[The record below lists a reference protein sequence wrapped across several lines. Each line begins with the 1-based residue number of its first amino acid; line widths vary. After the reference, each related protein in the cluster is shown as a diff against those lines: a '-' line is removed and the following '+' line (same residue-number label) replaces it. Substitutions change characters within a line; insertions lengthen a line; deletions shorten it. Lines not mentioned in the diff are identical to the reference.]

1 MIDVVTIGL
10 LPLGLLDV
18 DFEYGELNCE
28 QFYSL
33 LLLLPHCHST
43 LSFPIGT
50 SLSDISESM
59 KCGAEDMLHMVY
71 DDI

>member
-10 LPLGLLDV
+10 LPLSLLDV

-33 LLLLPHCHST
+33 LLLPHIVI
-43 LSFPIGT
+43 PNW
-50 SLSDISESM
+50 DI
-59 KCGAEDMLHMVY
+59 
-71 DDI
+71 II

>member
-28 QFYSL
+28 QFYPSFCFF
-33 LLLLPHCHST
+33 HIA

-59 KCGAEDMLHMVY
+59 KCGAEDLLHMVY

>member
-33 LLLLPHCHST
+33 LLLLPHCIVI
-43 LSFPIGT
+43 PNW
-50 SLSDISESM
+50 DI
-59 KCGAEDMLHMVY
+59 
-71 DDI
+71 II

>member
-18 DFEYGELNCE
+18 DSEYGELHCE
-28 QFYSL
+28 QFYPS
-33 LLLLPHCHST
+33 CCFYST

-50 SLSDISESM
+50 SLSDISETM
-59 KCGAEDMLHMVY
+59 KCGAEDMLHMVD